1 VLTVANYNMHC
12 GMDGWGR
19 PYDYLGVIASFGAD
33 IIVLEEA
40 WTVAGEEG
48 DGQAERA
55 AAQLGYQVVTQPMGE
70 GRRIR
75 PQPDATD
82 TWIARPI
89 WFEDHKAIY
98 MDGLRPHSRRV
109 TAMERWRDAEQG
121 SLGVAVLVRP
131 DWVLEDVRVVSM
143 GVLPMDRTRRV
154 ALVVDLTVEGLALSV
169 VGTHMAHI
177 HFGAHRNWAELRR
190 ALRGGGA
197 RGSGGTAGSAGSGG
211 SAGSAA
217 RPDAVLAGDMN
228 TWSPVVSFFMPGWRR
243 AVRGAS
249 WPAWRPH
256 SQIDHIL
263 LRGSRLRAV
272 SGSVLPDAGSDHRP
286 VRAELEVV

>member
-19 PYDYLGVIASFGAD
+19 PYDYAAAIESFGAD
-33 IIVLEEA
+33 VIALEES
-40 WTVAGEEG
+40 WTVAGEG

-55 AAQLGYQVVTQPMGE
+55 AARLGYQVVTHPLGE

-75 PQPDATD
+75 PQADAPD
-82 TWIARPI
+82 TWLARPT
-89 WFEDHKAIY
+89 WLEHNKALY
-98 MDGLRPHSRRV
+98 MDGVRPQSSSV
-109 TAMERWRDAEQG
+109 KATDRWRDAEPG
-121 SLGVAVLVRP
+121 SWGLAVLVRP
-131 DWVLEDVRVVSM
+131 DWAMEDVRIVSM
-143 GVLPMDRTRRV
+143 RVLPADRVRRA
-154 ALVVDLTVEGLALSV
+154 ALVVDLTVEGLPLSV

-190 ALRGGGA
+190 SLR
-197 RGSGGTAGSAGSGG
+197 TE
-211 SAGSAA
+211 A

-228 TWSPVVSFFMPGWRR
+228 TWSPVVRFFMPHWRR
-243 AVRGAS
+243 AVRGRS
-249 WPAWRPH
+249 WPTWRPH

-272 SGSVLPDAGSDHRP
+272 TGSVLPHAGSDHRP
-286 VRAELEVV
+286 VRAVLEVVEG